1 MTEADYAQRAVLGAL
16 LDAHPRLL
24 GIDEL
29 TDQLAEV
36 PRVRE
41 ALKVLTGDGLATRL
55 GDRVGVTRAA
65 VRFEALRAQP

>member
-24 GIDEL
+24 GVDEL
-29 TDQLAEV
+29 TDQLAGV